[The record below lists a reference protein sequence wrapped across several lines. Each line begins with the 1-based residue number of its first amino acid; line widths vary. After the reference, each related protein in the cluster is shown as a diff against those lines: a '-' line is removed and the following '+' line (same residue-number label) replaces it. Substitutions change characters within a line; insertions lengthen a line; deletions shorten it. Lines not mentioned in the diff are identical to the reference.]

1 MIAHL
6 VLFRPKPSLS
16 REERGALLDALENA
30 LADIPEIRR
39 AHVGR
44 RVFAGRPY
52 DEQNTEQFPFAAILE
67 FDSEQDLRRYLDHP
81 AHEELGRQFYLA
93 SERALVFDFDL
104 ASDARA
110 LLA

>member
-6 VLFRPKPSLS
+6 VLFRPKPSLNGA
-16 REERGALLDALENA
+16 ERGAFIDALERA
-30 LADIPEIRR
+30 LAGIPEIRR
-39 AHVGR
+39 AQVGR

-52 DEQNTEQFPFAAILE
+52 DEQNSEQFPFAAILE
-67 FDSEQDLRRYLDHP
+67 FDTEHDLHRYLDHP

-93 SERALVFDFDL
+93 AERALVFDFDL
-104 ASDARA
+104 GSDARA